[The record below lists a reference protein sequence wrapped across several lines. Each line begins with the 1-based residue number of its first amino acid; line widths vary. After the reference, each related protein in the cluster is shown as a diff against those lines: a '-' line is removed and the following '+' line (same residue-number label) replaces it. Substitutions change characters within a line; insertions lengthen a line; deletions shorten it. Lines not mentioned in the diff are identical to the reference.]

1 MTFAAWCNRM
11 ARRWRAD
18 STKGSAALEFAF
30 VAPAFFLLL
39 MATLETAII
48 FFAQSSLQGAVN
60 DIARQIRTGQAAC
73 FNKDSSGNCLPGS
86 QAAMTQAEFQKA
98 ICNEVSVLL
107 QDCNGPSL
115 QFDVQPFSG
124 GFGPDNGSPLDSN
137 GNLPTLSN
145 FNIGNACEVVL
156 VRAFYKW
163 PVVTPMLDFF
173 LGNVSGGYHLLST
186 AASFRNEPYN
196 NNAAGC

>member
-1 MTFAAWCNRM
+1 VIFAAWCNRI
-11 ARRWRAD
+11 ARRWRTD

-30 VAPAFFLLL
+30 VAPVFFLLL

-73 FNKDSSGNCLPGS
+73 FNKDSNGNCLSGS
-86 QAAMTQAEFQKA
+86 LATMTQAEFRTA
-98 ICNEVSVLL
+98 VCNEVSVLL
-107 QDCNGPSL
+107 KDCGGPSL
-115 QFDVQPFSG
+115 QFDVQPFSA
-124 GFGPDNGSPLDSN
+124 GFGSNGSPLDAS
-137 GNLPTLSN
+137 GNLPALNN

-173 LGNVSGGYHLLST
+173 LGNVTGGYHLLST
-186 AASFRNEPYN
+186 AASFRNEPFN
-196 NNAAGC
+196 NNVAGC